1 MGRKVPMWQC
11 LLVIVA
17 MVVFLFWGVMVSGK
31 TYVPIRTGAKNVKLS
46 GRTAKKFSRLF

>member
-1 MGRKVPMWQC
+1 MKKNIHLKNWTVILER
-11 LLVIVA
+11 LLS
-17 MVVFLFWGVMVSGK
+17 LLVSGK

>member
-1 MGRKVPMWQC
+1 MLDKT
-11 LLVIVA
+11 
-17 MVVFLFWGVMVSGK
+17 VVRVMNRLFEKGYVSGK